1 MRLRSDPSRSQPQP
15 PEKPCP
21 RKPSSPGRP
30 AFQALIEQAGHPRWN
45 ARPPQLIIKRQG
57 LSPWWSPAL
66 WLAHRPSAWSAW
78 NCVIVSEEMLK
89 RPPNRYLLAH
99 ELGHLHH
106 LHHAQY
112 QATSLAILLCAS
124 LLYAYGPA
132 ASLAI
137 KLLGLAL
144 ILALGLRLIEL
155 CSLKAEF
162 QADAF
167 AARLIG
173 AEEVAKGIQ
182 AHARKTKRRDL
193 GQCASSPCLAGRAPA
208 TKNRLSGGVSICACG
223 CRLCRYSK
231 ARLAC
236 AAALNRARLSSRRIA
251 SQ

>member
-1 MRLRSDPSRSQPQP
+1 MPSQALEPWQAS
-15 PEKPCP
+15 
-21 RKPSSPGRP
+21 
-30 AFQALIEQAGHPRWN
+30 FQALIEQAGHPRWSQ
-45 ARPPQLIIKRQG
+45 RPPKLIIKRQG

-78 NCVIVSEEMLK
+78 NCVIVSEEMLS

-112 QATSLAILLCAS
+112 QATSLALLLCAS

-132 ASLAI
+132 AALAV

-155 CSLKAEF
+155 CSLKAEY

-182 AHARKTKRRDL
+182 AHARKTKAGISAGARR
-193 GQCASSPCLAGRAPA
+193 
-208 TKNRLSGGVSICACG
+208 
-223 CRLCRYSK
+223 
-231 ARLAC
+231 RLAWL
-236 AAALNRARLSSRRIA
+236 AAHRPQKTA
-251 SQ
+251 